1 MGSKSVHAVAIVV
14 GRGAGVVG
22 LRAILVGV
30 ALLLMA
36 AEKLGGDV
44 NAVRLTL
51 KPLGEYF
58 QLFRDEVR
66 VIAFPIAGWFVLW
79 FFTGSPR
86 ILPWKQVTNDD

>member
-1 MGSKSVHAVAIVV
+1 MTDDNKQQ
-14 GRGAGVVG
+14 RGLLFMEGIPTENN
-22 LRAILVGV
+22 RA
-30 ALLLMA
+30 
-36 AEKLGGDV
+36 DV
-44 NAVRLTL
+44 DAVRLTL

-86 ILPWKQVTNDD
+86 ILPWKHVTNDD